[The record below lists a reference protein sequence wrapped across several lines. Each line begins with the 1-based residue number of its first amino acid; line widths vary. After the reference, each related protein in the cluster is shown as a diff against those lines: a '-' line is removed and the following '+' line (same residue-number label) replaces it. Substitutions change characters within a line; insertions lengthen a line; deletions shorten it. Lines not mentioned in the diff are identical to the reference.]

1 MGRSFVYLLTVA
13 LMGIQAFLTVR
24 SSPSVFGGRGGLGR
38 KEER

>member
-13 LMGIQAFLTVR
+13 LMGIQAFLTLR
-24 SSPSVFGGRGGLGR
+24 SSLSGFGSRSGLGR